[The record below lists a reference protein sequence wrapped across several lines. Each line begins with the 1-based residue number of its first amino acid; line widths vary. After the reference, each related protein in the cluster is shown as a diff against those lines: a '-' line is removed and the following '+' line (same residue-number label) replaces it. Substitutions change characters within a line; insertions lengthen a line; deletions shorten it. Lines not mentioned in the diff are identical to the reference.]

1 MITMEFEELQKIW
14 DVQNNEP
21 LYAINAQ
28 ALHNRI
34 LSKKKRAYHTTNFS
48 ELLLIFVNIG
58 TGCFI
63 LGVNFFTQKGNIILY
78 LMSVWML
85 ITALYVLANR
95 LRRIKGEYKFDRSM
109 VGDLD
114 HAISMATYQVR
125 LGRIMRWNILP
136 IGVLTFLGVW
146 DSGKPIWMGIL
157 LLIFF
162 AIAHFAGGWELTIYK
177 NRKRELEI
185 LQKKLK
191 EEEAGSD
198 DASF

>member
-1 MITMEFEELQKIW
+1 MEFEELQKIW

-21 LYAINAQ
+21 LYAINSQ

-48 ELLLIFVNIG
+48 ELLLIFVNFA

-63 LGVNFFTQKGNIILY
+63 LGMDFFTQKENIFMH
-78 LMSVWML
+78 LMSAWMF
-85 ITALYVLANR
+85 ITALYVLASR
-95 LRRIKGEYKFDRSM
+95 FRRIKGEYRFDRSM
-109 VGDLD
+109 LGDLG

-136 IGVLTFLGVW
+136 IGILTFLGVW
-146 DSGKPIWMGIL
+146 DSGKPVWMAAL

-162 AIAHFAGGWELTIYK
+162 AIAHYAGGWELNIYK
-177 NRKRELEI
+177 SRKRELEI

-191 EEEAGSD
+191 EEETGD
-198 DASF
+198 EASS

>member
-1 MITMEFEELQKIW
+1 MEFEELQKIW

-34 LSKKKRAYHTTNFS
+34 LSKKKRAYHTTNFT
-48 ELLLIFVNIG
+48 ELLLIFVNVG

-63 LGVNFFTQKGNIILY
+63 LGMDFFSQKGNIFMY
-78 LMSVWML
+78 LMSAWMF
-85 ITALYVLANR
+85 ITALYVLASR
-95 LRRIKGEYKFDRSM
+95 FRRIKGEYRFDRSM
-109 VGDLD
+109 LGDLG

-136 IGVLTFLGVW
+136 VGILTFLGVW
-146 DSGKPIWMGIL
+146 DSSKPVWMVVI

-162 AIAHFAGGWELTIYK
+162 ALAHYAGGWELNIYEK
-177 NRKRELEI
+177 RKYELEI
-185 LQKKLK
+185 LQKKMK
-191 EEEAGSD
+191 EEEAGRD
-198 DASF
+198 DASS

>member
-1 MITMEFEELQKIW
+1 MEFEELQKIW

-21 LYAINAQ
+21 LYAINEQ

-34 LSKKKRAYHTTNFS
+34 LVKKKRAYHTTNFS
-48 ELLLIFVNIG
+48 ELLLIFVNTG

-63 LGVNFFTQKGNIILY
+63 LGMNFFTQKENIFMY
-78 LMSVWML
+78 LMSAWML
-85 ITALYVLANR
+85 LTALYVFASR
-95 LRRIKGEYKFDRSM
+95 FRRIKGEDTFDRSM
-109 VGDLD
+109 LGDLN
-114 HAISMATYQVR
+114 HATAMATYQVR

-136 IGVLTFLGVW
+136 IGILSFLGVW
-146 DSGKPIWMGIL
+146 GSGKPFWMAVL

-162 AIAHFAGGWELTIYK
+162 AIAHYAGGWELNIYK

-191 EEEAGSD
+191 EEEASSD
-198 DASF
+198 DASS